1 MMLISMT
8 KFNNW
13 YFSQNIVKNQNPSIM
28 HISFICK
35 NSFVV
40 LQTEV
45 VAYLKP
51 PTMENPFKNL
61 WIAYR
66 EMFRLTP

>member
-51 PTMENPFKNL
+51 PTMENPFKN
-61 WIAYR
+61 
-66 EMFRLTP
+66 